1 MKRDL
6 PFLDQQRLNQIFT
19 GVYDMPGDFQTGDR
33 LAALTSTLRTM
44 QQFNYHFRPNDTR
57 HLFDLFDAQFNFE
70 QNSDGTTLWLAL
82 ILAIQELYGFTDNK
96 LVEVIFQVTVRK

>member
-6 PFLDQQRLNQIFT
+6 PFLDQERLDKIFT
-19 GVYDMPGDFQTGDR
+19 GVYDLPGDFKTEDR
-33 LAALTSTLRTM
+33 FISLTRTLRTM

-57 HLFDLFDAQFNFE
+57 HLFYLFDAQFNFE

-82 ILAIQELYGFTDNK
+82 ILAIQELYSLTDSK
-96 LVEVIFQVTVRK
+96 LVELIFQITVRK